1 MTITR
6 TGRSH
11 LIYTI
16 LFYVLIALLF
26 TYPLVP
32 QITSHLAGVPGQDA
46 MQHLWISW
54 WTQHALIDLGVS
66 PMEAGWLYYPDGAI
80 HQMLWVT
87 PYPHI
92 AGLPLVLLFGPVP
105 AYNFHLLL
113 SFVLS
118 ALTAYLLVLYLTR
131 NRAAALLGGL
141 VFAIFPNRMAQ
152 STAHFAQVVTYL
164 FPLCAL
170 YLIKLKR
177 QPNRHNAI
185 VFGVLLGLSLLVNIV
200 HIAYLLLPLLVVF
213 IGYWAIFDRS
223 DFWTG
228 RTLRYLALGL
238 LIGVLISGPF
248 LLPFVWHAFTGQL
261 DYLQQGGVTDFS
273 ADLLAFFVPAMS
285 HPILSQWPAFREFAT
300 KLVGAGNFRE
310 NTVYLG
316 IIPLIIAAY
325 GVWRC
330 KKARTWPWLILTF
343 GAAILSMGPVLKVA
357 GHVTGLPLPYAAI
370 QYLPFYKWGRIPGR
384 FNETVILGLAV
395 LTGYGYAALSRKLR
409 AKARTLFALTVILFV
424 FIGLEYW
431 TLWPYPTMSAA
442 APEFYDDWAMETD
455 DFAVLDLPQWPL
467 WVREAS
473 NHAMLYQ
480 TTHEHRIVGGY
491 VWRLPR
497 QRSGTM
503 KAFQELLW
511 PDGQTDIIAR
521 RRGVGAVPL
530 LNQYDIRY
538 VVVHGKTLP
547 PEDEANDIATVSRA
561 LGDPL
566 YAGPETVA
574 FAVPEAPPPD
584 PMEPLTAFSY
594 NWYLVEPVDGRPARW
609 LKNDGTLH
617 MHWLEEPETSYRLT
631 FAVSSFKNPRHL
643 QVSVNGQ
650 DLEEM
655 SIDEPQT
662 VELSPLV
669 LRKGQND
676 IHFYVPEGCDVPAE
690 TAPGSADL
698 RCLSLLFQDMELSPV
713 QGEAP

>member
-1 MTITR
+1 
-6 TGRSH
+6 
-11 LIYTI
+11 
-16 LFYVLIALLF
+16 
-26 TYPLVP
+26 
-32 QITSHLAGVPGQDA
+32 

-54 WTQHALIDLGVS
+54 WTQHALLDLGVS
-66 PMEAGWLYYPDGAI
+66 PMEVGWLYYPDGVI

-92 AGLPLVLLFGPVP
+92 AGLPLALLFGSIP
-105 AYNFHLLL
+105 AYNIHLML

-131 NRAAALLGGL
+131 NRTAALLGGL

-152 STAHFAQVVTYL
+152 SAAHFAQVVTYL

-177 QPNRHNAI
+177 RPNRHNAI
-185 VFGVLLGLSLLVNIV
+185 VFGVILGLSSLVNII

-223 DFWTG
+223 NFWTG
-228 RTLRYLALGL
+228 KTLRYLALGL
-238 LIGVLISGPF
+238 LIGVLISASL
-248 LLPFVWHAFTGQL
+248 LLPFAWHTLTGQL
-261 DYLQQGGVTDFS
+261 DYLQQSGVTNFS
-273 ADLLAFFVPAMS
+273 ADLLAFFVPAAS
-285 HPILSQWPAFREFAT
+285 HPILSRWPAFREFAT
-300 KLVGAGNFRE
+300 RLLGSGNFRE

-330 KKARTWPWLILTF
+330 KKARTLPWLILTI
-343 GAAILSMGPVLKVA
+343 GTAILSLGPVLKVA
-357 GHVTGLPLPYAAI
+357 GHVTGLPLPYALA
-370 QYLPFYKWGRIPGR
+370 QYLPFYKWGRVPGR

-395 LTGYGYAALSRKLR
+395 LTGYGYAALSRQFRGKD
-409 AKARTLFALTVILFV
+409 RTLSALTVILFV

-442 APEFYDDWAMETD
+442 APEFYDDWATETE
-455 DFAVLDLPQWPL
+455 DFAILDLPQWPL

-473 NHAMLYQ
+473 NYAMFYQ
-480 TTHEHRIVGGY
+480 TTHQHKIVGGY

-521 RRGVGAVPL
+521 RRGTEAVPL

-538 VVVHGKTLP
+538 VVVHRKTLP
-547 PEDEANDIATVSRA
+547 PEDEGNDIATVSRA
-561 LGDPL
+561 LGDPV

-574 FAVPEAPPPD
+574 FAVPQAPPPD

-594 NWYLVEPVDGRPARW
+594 NWYLVEPIAGRPARW

-617 MHWLEEPETSYRLT
+617 VHWLEEPETPYRLT
-631 FAVSSFKNPRHL
+631 FTVSSFQHPRHL

-650 DLEEM
+650 DLEE
-655 SIDEPQT
+655 ILIGEQQT
-662 VELSPLV
+662 VDLSPLV
-669 LRKGQND
+669 LHKGQSD
-676 IHFYVPEGCDVPAE
+676 IHFHVPEGCDVPAE
-690 TAPGSADL
+690 TVPGSADL

-713 QGEAP
+713 QGESP